1 MILKNYKK
9 KMEFLIKINP
19 KVQKQKYLF
28 ENHFEDLHIKLS
40 DGYLK
45 GIVDLIFKANN
56 KIYILDYKTNY
67 LGKDKDD
74 YNITNLENIIKK
86 EYYDLQY
93 KIYALGI
100 KKILFKN
107 KKEYNQ
113 KFWRNNISFYKSI

>member
-1 MILKNYKK
+1 MIYNILTYNIRAINTRLCDIEELQKE
-9 KMEFLIKINP
+9 MEFLIKINP

-74 YNITNLENIIKK
+74 YNITI
-86 EYYDLQY
+86 
-93 KIYALGI
+93 
-100 KKILFKN
+100 
-107 KKEYNQ
+107 
-113 KFWRNNISFYKSI
+113 